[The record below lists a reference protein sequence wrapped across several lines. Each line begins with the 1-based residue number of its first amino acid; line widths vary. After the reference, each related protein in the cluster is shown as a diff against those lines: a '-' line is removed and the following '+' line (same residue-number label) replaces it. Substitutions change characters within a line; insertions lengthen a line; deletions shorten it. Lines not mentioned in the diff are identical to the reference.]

1 MTREQAKEILPIIE
15 AFSKGKTVE
24 RFNPCNGE
32 WDELKDPSFDLD
44 NSCYRIKPE
53 PKCRPF
59 KNNEECLKEMLKH
72 NPFGWIKT
80 KTRTVYHSVGKISK
94 SRDGQPVIILATKEE
109 NSLSLS
115 EVFNNYTFVDGTPF
129 GINLINMKD

>member
-44 NSCYRIKPE
+44 NSCYRIKRE
-53 PKCRPF
+53 PKYKPF
-59 KNNEECLKEMLKH
+59 ENQEECWNEMLKH
-72 NPFGWIKT
+72 QPFGWVTDGYYKSTISVKEGSIVLAISSDEYSYKDAVKT
-80 KTRTVYHSVGKISK
+80 FR
-94 SRDGQPVIILATKEE
+94 
-109 NSLSLS
+109 
-115 EVFNNYTFVDGTPF
+115 FVDGTPF
-129 GINLINMKD
+129 GINDDLL